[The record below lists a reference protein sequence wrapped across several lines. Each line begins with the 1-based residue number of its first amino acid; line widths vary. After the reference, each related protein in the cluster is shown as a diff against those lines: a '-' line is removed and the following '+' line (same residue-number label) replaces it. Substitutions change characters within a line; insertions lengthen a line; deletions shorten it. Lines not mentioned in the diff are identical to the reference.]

1 MRQAQDRQYLPRHS
15 QRGGSSGKGTG
26 ATKHNIDWVLGKRMQ
41 RCGLYTLG
49 MYEPLSEYL
58 RSHQKPRPKR
68 RLVVK
73 RIQQSFSARY
83 AAEAN

>member
-15 QRGGSSGKGTG
+15 QRGGSSGQGIG
-26 ATKHNIDWVLGKRMQ
+26 ATKHSIDWVLGKRMQ

-49 MYEPLSEYL
+49 MYEPLSDYL
-58 RSHQKPRPKR
+58 RSQHKARPKR

-73 RIQQSFSARY
+73 RIQQKFSDRY
-83 AAEAN
+83 A